1 MIVIGVGCG
10 PGMLTVDAVSRL
22 SKASKVYGS
31 ERAIEMVKR
40 YLPAGCEVSVIK
52 DYSRLDGLPKD
63 AILLSTGDPM
73 LAGLGH
79 LGEEVVPGIS
89 SMQCAFSRLR
99 LPLTRA
105 AVVNAHGKDQDA
117 ARKEMLEE
125 VVRGR
130 IPFVLT
136 EPDFDLEAL
145 AREMADSGID
155 CTIIVLENL
164 GYDDEAISFGNAGH
178 LPSVS
183 AKLYSL
189 ILVKDG

>member
-10 PGMLTVDAVSRL
+10 PGMLTMDAISRL
-22 SKASKVYGS
+22 GKASKVYGS
-31 ERAIEMVKR
+31 ERAIEMVRK
-40 YLPAGCEVSVIK
+40 YIPAGCEVNRIK
-52 DYSRLDGLPKD
+52 DYSHLDELPSD
-63 AILLSTGDPM
+63 AVLLSTGDPM

-79 LGEEVVPGIS
+79 LGDEVVPGIS

-99 LPLTRA
+99 LPLTK
-105 AVVNAHGKDQDA
+105 AVVVDAHGKDQDA
-117 ARKEMLEE
+117 AIREMLEE
-125 VVRGR
+125 VARGR

-136 EPDFDLEAL
+136 EPGFDLEAL
-145 AREMADSGID
+145 AKEMTSAGID

-164 GYDDEAISFGNAGH
+164 GYEDEAISFGKADH

-183 AKLYSL
+183 SKLYSL